1 MAAPGETGSQNNCQ
15 ITLVELYA
23 PVFGKHTEVLADN
36 ESMINELATIVI

>member
-23 PVFGKHTEVLADN
+23 PVFGKNPRTDKEL
-36 ESMINELATIVI
+36 INELATIVI